1 MPWLF
6 FLLFA
11 FFLYFALSTTS
22 AMTPRYY
29 MGMFF
34 IFNILVFRMLSGTI
48 SIGKIKIISI
58 VALAF
63 LITGNLWTYPD
74 NISKAWDATLGHLPY
89 YELRA
94 ECFDYLENNNY
105 DFTKVSGGFCFNSN
119 QRYIDL
125 KDRDLIIT
133 DRTDNQYF
141 IYSNISNLDDN
152 FITELTDSGK
162 WSEIQ
167 TFRKGF
173 VFVSIYKN
181 KSFDD
186 SE

>member
-1 MPWLF
+1 
-6 FLLFA
+6 
-11 FFLYFALSTTS
+11 
-22 AMTPRYY
+22 
-29 MGMFF
+29 
-34 IFNILVFRMLSGTI
+34 MLSGII
-48 SIGKIKIISI
+48 SIRKIKIISI
-58 VALAF
+58 VAIVF
-63 LITGNLWTYPD
+63 LISGNLWTYPD

-89 YELRA
+89 YELRK
-94 ECFDYLENNNY
+94 ECLDYLENNNY
-105 DFTKVSGGFCFNSN
+105 DISKVSGGFCFNGN
-119 QRYIDL
+119 ERYKDL
-125 KDRDLIIT
+125 KDRDLRIS
-133 DRTDNQYF
+133 DRTENEFF

-181 KSFDD
+181 RTFDD